1 MYTVQN
7 IENYGTYDDDEKD
20 ETGIAVNIRQQKNSN
35 FLLCVKLGVG
45 SGSTSTLN
53 LPT

>member
-20 ETGIAVNIRQQKNSN
+20 ETDIAVNIRPKN
-35 FLLCVKLGVG
+35 
-45 SGSTSTLN
+45 
-53 LPT
+53 